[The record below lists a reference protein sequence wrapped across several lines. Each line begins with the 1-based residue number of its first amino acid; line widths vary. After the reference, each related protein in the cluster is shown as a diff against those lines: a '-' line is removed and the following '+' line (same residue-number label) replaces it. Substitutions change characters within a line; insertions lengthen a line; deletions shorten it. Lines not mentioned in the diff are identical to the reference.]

1 MGGRGTFSKAGGS
14 SRGGGG
20 SSTKT
25 SVEKETDRL
34 VDDLSNAMIS
44 DDYERPLSN
53 GDMQGIVEVF
63 AERHGLDED
72 ALIDRVRTTAEA
84 KQNIQGVNGY
94 SVKAANG
101 ENMEFYFRKS
111 GDNTF
116 YANRIGDR
124 YEPTPNNWTEKQ
136 MINRIKSNGGT
147 ADKYSNTQLLDKEI
161 NRLKDRAEMNTFLNN
176 AYARNKEADLGHKA
190 YRNTKKSR
198 RISRRNS

>member
-1 MGGRGTFSKAGGS
+1 MGRGASKAGVS
-14 SRGGGG
+14 SRSGGGNNA
-20 SSTKT
+20 KA

-34 VDDLSNAMIS
+34 VDDLSSAMIS
-44 DDYERPLSN
+44 DDYENPLSN

-63 AERHGLDED
+63 AERYGLDED
-72 ALIDRVRTTAEA
+72 ALIDRVRTTAQA
-84 KQNIQGVNGY
+84 KQNIQGVTGY
-94 SVKAANG
+94 NVTAANG
-101 ENMEFYFRKS
+101 DNMEFYFKKS

-116 YANRIGDR
+116 YANKIGDM

-161 NRLKDRAEMNTFLNN
+161 NRIKDRAEMNTFLNN
-176 AYARNKEADLGHKA
+176 AYARNKEADQGNKA

-198 RISRRNS
+198 RIARRNS